1 MRPGMAY
8 PAILGRRLDRAI
20 INLGFSGNGR
30 AEPEMA
36 SFLAE
41 LDPAA
46 YVLDCL
52 PNLGGNDVE
61 RLEVFVNILRQ
72 RHPATPIFLVENLEY
87 PDGIIIPARKMSYE
101 KANQTLHEIY
111 TRLSRTDGNLHYFP
125 GRNLIGTDGEATVD
139 GVHPTDLGAMR
150 MADQMEPALRQ
161 ALAD

>member
-1 MRPGMAY
+1 
-8 PAILGRRLDRAI
+8 
-20 INLGFSGNGR
+20 
-30 AEPEMA
+30 
-36 SFLAE
+36 
-41 LDPAA
+41 
-46 YVLDCL
+46 
-52 PNLGGNDVE
+52 
-61 RLEVFVNILRQ
+61 LEVFVNILRQ